1 MIRPIPRR
9 TFLRGAGAVVALPL
23 LDSMLPRAC
32 ASAPAAPRRV
42 AFVFL
47 PNGVHM
53 PDWTPAPA
61 APGKTFALPHLLEP
75 LEPVRDRVLLV
86 TGLAHDKARAHGDGP
101 GDHARSAASFLT
113 GAHPVKTSGAGFR
126 AGVSVDQ
133 AIARAIRNE
142 TRFPSL
148 EFACERARQS
158 GECDSGYACAY
169 SSNISWRAPS
179 SPVAAEVSPR
189 LVYDRLFA
197 SGPRGETPTERT
209 ERLRARASV
218 LDLVA
223 GDAARLRGRLGQTDR
238 RKLDEYLDAVR
249 EIERRIARLEEG
261 REAEAGAS
269 PPAPGVPADYRE
281 HLRLQYDLL
290 ALAFRLDLVRVATF
304 MVANEGSDKNYGF
317 VGAPGGH
324 HTLSHHGGDAEKIA
338 RIRKINRFHAEEFA
352 RFVLAL
358 DATREGDAT
367 LLDSCGIVLGSGIS
381 DGDRHNHDDLPVL
394 VAGRLGGAIV
404 PGRHLRLKGETPCCN
419 LFLSL
424 LDAMGAKAAFFGD
437 STRRLGGLEG

>member
-1 MIRPIPRR
+1 MRALPIPRR
-9 TFLRGAGAVVALPL
+9 TFLRGAGAAVALPL
-23 LDSMLPRAC
+23 LDSMLPAARA
-32 ASAPAAPRRV
+32 ARAVAPRRV

-47 PNGVHM
+47 PNGVHI
-53 PDWTPAPA
+53 PDWTPAEA
-61 APGKTFALPHLLEP
+61 GPGYALPHLLEP
-75 LEPVRDRVLLV
+75 LAPVREHVLVV
-86 TGLAHDKARAHGDGP
+86 TGLAHDAARAHGDGP
-101 GDHARSAASFLT
+101 GDHARSAAAFLT

-133 AIARAIRNE
+133 VIARAVGSG

-148 EFACERARQS
+148 EVSCERARQS

-197 SGPRGETPTERT
+197 AGPPGETPAERA
-209 ERLRARASV
+209 ERLRGRASV
-218 LDLVA
+218 LDLVR
-223 GDAARLRGRLGQTDR
+223 GDATRLRGRLGTTDR

-249 EIERRIARLEEG
+249 EIERRVARLEEG
-261 REAEAGAS
+261 GEPEGAPA
-269 PPAPGVPADYRE
+269 PPAPGVPSDYRQ

-338 RIRKINRFHAEEFA
+338 RIKKINLFHVEEFA
-352 RFVLAL
+352 RFVGSLAG
-358 DATREGDAT
+358 TPEGEGS

-381 DGDRHNHDDLPVL
+381 DGDAHNHDHLPVL
-394 VAGRLGGAIV
+394 VAGRLGGAV
-404 PGRHLRLKGETPCCN
+404 APGRHLRLKGETPCCN

-424 LDAMGAKAAFFGD
+424 LDAMGVKAASFGD
-437 STRRLGGLEG
+437 STGRLAGL